1 MIKDKRKFRGL
12 VIDITGNSNDAIS
25 ALEQFKKYEIMLDM
39 EMWEKGETIAYGKA
53 RDYIH
58 TILIQC
64 TNDINFQ
71 GNQDRLSVI
80 IDNLYPATPEW
91 WYLYDM
97 SLAFMLPVN
106 VLTSIHN
113 ILMQMYCDFVHAD
126 DNMKQE
132 KENILDRLQRESE
145 ESKQCLSFD
154 IDLKTFTKSLN
165 DIIEKYGMS
174 DDVIL
179 EKVKEKNLLISK
191 NYRDMGCIMKINR
204 ALTSIMEILFTAYYC
219 SGKDDNACKQ
229 DIKRL
234 AQNLDINNIYWWHLY
249 DDTYLKAAIIDKKTM
264 EAIHAVLITLY
275 KSLVLDEVIS
285 SKVSSLLNRICK

>member
-1 MIKDKRKFRGL
+1 
-12 VIDITGNSNDAIS
+12 
-25 ALEQFKKYEIMLDM
+25 
-39 EMWEKGETIAYGKA
+39 
-53 RDYIH
+53 
-58 TILIQC
+58 
-64 TNDINFQ
+64 
-71 GNQDRLSVI
+71 
-80 IDNLYPATPEW
+80 
-91 WYLYDM
+91 
-97 SLAFMLPVN
+97 
-106 VLTSIHN
+106 
-113 ILMQMYCDFVHAD
+113 
-126 DNMKQE
+126 
-132 KENILDRLQRESE
+132 
-145 ESKQCLSFD
+145 
-154 IDLKTFTKSLN
+154 
-165 DIIEKYGMS
+165 MS

-204 ALTSIMEILFTAYYC
+204 ALTSIMEILFTAYYR

-249 DDTYLKAAIIDKKTM
+249 DDTYLKAAIIDKETM

>member
-91 WYLYDM
+91 WYL
-97 SLAFMLPVN
+97 
-106 VLTSIHN
+106 
-113 ILMQMYCDFVHAD
+113 
-126 DNMKQE
+126 
-132 KENILDRLQRESE
+132 
-145 ESKQCLSFD
+145 
-154 IDLKTFTKSLN
+154 
-165 DIIEKYGMS
+165 
-174 DDVIL
+174 
-179 EKVKEKNLLISK
+179 
-191 NYRDMGCIMKINR
+191 
-204 ALTSIMEILFTAYYC
+204 
-219 SGKDDNACKQ
+219 
-229 DIKRL
+229 
-234 AQNLDINNIYWWHLY
+234 
-249 DDTYLKAAIIDKKTM
+249 
-264 EAIHAVLITLY
+264 
-275 KSLVLDEVIS
+275 
-285 SKVSSLLNRICK
+285 